1 MSNALTHK
9 SKSEETAAMA
19 IGIVCIAVLTIICY
33 VAGYLYSQSDA
44 FVRETAIH
52 FIFKRHGFRYFSA
65 SLSMIVSIIM
75 YCLEYKKIAGR
86 SENEWS
92 FTKTVG
98 GAKYVY
104 DGWAVFAVV
113 TAVVT
118 GIVGFLIHCFAF
130 QWQLDLVKPLMI
142 WVLVGQSVLSG
153 AVFALPFCKPLRN
166 A

>member
-1 MSNALTHK
+1 
-9 SKSEETAAMA
+9 
-19 IGIVCIAVLTIICY
+19 
-33 VAGYLYSQSDA
+33 
-44 FVRETAIH
+44 
-52 FIFKRHGFRYFSA
+52 
-65 SLSMIVSIIM
+65 M